1 MEVPITQFRK
11 NIFAL
16 VNEALE
22 GSEVWIT
29 HKGRKLKIVPEAGT
43 PDKLSRLTPMDILI
57 PPDFDMNDPAFKSQW
72 LAEMQ
77 AEWEKDWDRD
87 FGPAIRTGAEPS
99 HDLDKR

>member
-16 VNEALE
+16 INEALE

-43 PDKLSRLTPMDILI
+43 PDKLSRLTPMHILI
-57 PPDFDMNDPAFKSQW
+57 PPNLDMNDPAFKKQW
-72 LAEMQ
+72 LADMQ

-87 FGPAIRTGAEPS
+87 FGPAIRTVS
-99 HDLDKR
+99 DTDNTLDRP